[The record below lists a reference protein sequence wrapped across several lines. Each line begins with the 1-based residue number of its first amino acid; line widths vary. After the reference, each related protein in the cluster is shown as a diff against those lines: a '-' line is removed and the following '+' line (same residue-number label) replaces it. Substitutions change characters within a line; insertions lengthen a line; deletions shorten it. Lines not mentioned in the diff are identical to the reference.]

1 MNIFEQLDAIL
12 KSINESEESAEA
24 KAEKVVKSIPINP
37 EMKTEKQG
45 LEKAWEKFAKYFYKL
60 HAEGGGDDPIS
71 STDEMDL
78 PDDFLDPILKGK
90 LSGKPQD
97 KEFKKNKLLWDQDE
111 LEKLKKEIELNVS
124 GDSDDE
130 FDDFD
135 YRDNEF
141 GDDDADTSD
150 LDTSDMDS
158 SGSGSGGSSDDSEKS
173 EKEKLKDAIDKAID
187 KLRQDKE
194 SGSDSGSSKPGS
206 ESGSDSGSSSSSS
219 SSGSSSSGSP
229 SGSDGDSSV
238 ERGPGTG
245 TKSGK
250 PMSAKDK
257 KLSDLKDAIDGGDEG
272 GFGSAMDKLKE
283 GEDGTGKL
291 AGEHRSDVSD
301 EDLKSDMKR
310 AGFSD
315 EEIKEMTDTKNDDTT
330 KDMSEEEIEKLKKEI
345 VDGLEKKCEKRGGS
359 ALSKTIVKSALK
371 SKIDNDEWKELLKL
385 FLKGKSVMKGNTT
398 KAKNKTVYGHKNH
411 LWRGAVLPTRT
422 YGHGEIQK
430 IYCFVDFSGSV
441 EQDLVYTFLGRVI
454 DLCQELSYTD
464 VVVYGF
470 GERIVLPRKI
480 NGKMLKTK
488 GKDVV
493 LSQTWDYIKSQ
504 NPGGRIEN
512 FEDVA
517 HTINEIRRKD
527 KNSVFL
533 IFGDALWSS
542 YGNDKP
548 PIYLKNVCGSKVLD
562 DICALTY
569 YTYENGTYAGEIA
582 YLKELVG
589 LKNVITTKASRIRV

>member
-1 MNIFEQLDAIL
+1 MISIFEQLDTIL
-12 KSINESEESAEA
+12 KSVNESEESAEA
-24 KAEKVVKSIPINP
+24 KAEEIVKSIPINP

-60 HAEGGGDDPIS
+60 QAAGGGGDSIS
-71 STDEMDL
+71 STDDMDL
-78 PDDFLDPILKGK
+78 PDDFLDPVLKGK
-90 LSGKPQD
+90 LSGKMQD
-97 KEFKKNKLLWDQDE
+97 KEFKKNKVLWDDNDE
-111 LEKLKKEIELNVS
+111 LEKLKKEVELNMS
-124 GDSDDE
+124 GDSDD

-135 YRDNEF
+135 YQDNEF

-150 LDTSDMDS
+150 LDTSDMDPS
-158 SGSGSGGSSDDSEKS
+158 GGSGSSSSDDSDKS
-173 EKEKLKDAIDKAID
+173 EKDKLKDTIEKAID

-194 SGSDSGSSKPGS
+194 TGGESSKGSSGESSSGEQKPGS
-206 ESGSDSGSSSSSS
+206 ESGSESGS
-219 SSGSSSSGSP
+219 SSGSSGSESGGTERSSGS
-229 SGSDGDSSV
+229 
-238 ERGPGTG
+238 GTP
-245 TKSGK
+245 GK

-257 KLSDLKDAIDGGDEG
+257 KLSDLKDALESGDEG

-291 AGEHRSDVSD
+291 AGEHRGDISD
-301 EDLKSDMKR
+301 EDLKNDMER
-310 AGFSD
+310 AGIS
-315 EEIKEMTDTKNDDTT
+315 EEDIKEMTDTKNTDTT
-330 KDMSEEEIEKLKKEI
+330 EDMSEDELNKLKKDI

-359 ALSKTIVKSALK
+359 ALSKTIVKSAMK
-371 SKIDNDEWKELLKL
+371 SKIENDEWKELLKL
-385 FLKGKSVMKGNTT
+385 FLKGKSVMKGDTT

-441 EQDLVYTFLGRVI
+441 NKDLVYTFLGRVI

-480 NGKMLKTK
+480 NGKMLKLK
-488 GKDVV
+488 GKEVV
-493 LSQTWDYIKSQ
+493 LSQTWDYIDSQ
-504 NPGGRIEN
+504 NPGGSIEN

-517 HTINEIRRKD
+517 HEINEIRRKD

-533 IFGDALWSS
+533 IFGDALWSC
-542 YGNDKP
+542 YGNEKP
-548 PIYLKNVCGSKVLD
+548 PMYLKTICGAKVLD

-569 YTYENGTYAGEIA
+569 YIYPDSTYAGEIA

-589 LKNVITTKASRIRV
+589 LKNVITTKATSIRE